1 MSSTGSPPAGPRAPE
16 LAGIVDLERIGRG
29 GFGTV
34 YRGRQTDFNRTVAVK
49 VLDGVTDDP
58 AADQRFRREVAAMG
72 SVSHHPNVVPVYATG
87 VTADGHPYLVMPYL
101 PGGSLADRLRQGP
114 IPWEEAV
121 QVGTKVADA
130 LCAAHG
136 VGVLH
141 RDVKP
146 ANILYSAYAEPQL
159 GDFGIARLAD
169 TTRTATGL
177 VTATVTFA
185 PPEILSGQKAVP
197 GSDVYSLAATLHA
210 AIRGKP
216 PFSVT
221 EGEPL
226 AATVARVVT
235 EPPPDLR
242 PAGVPD
248 AVATAIERAMVKDPA
263 ARTPSAAAFKEE
275 LSAAVGAPAA
285 VAFPLPAG
293 AGEPEPEPTAVATA
307 GPSTMLIGAGGPPP
321 PEAPVV
327 EEYVELDEPSPPDR
341 RALVLGV
348 LAGIVVLGLLAF
360 LVARALSTDGDTSAG
375 RDTTTT
381 TEASTTTT
389 EPTTSTES
397 SSTSTTS
404 TSTTSTST
412 STTTTTPS
420 TTSTSTTTSTTV
432 PPTAGAPGAA
442 TVRETATRY
451 YGLVNDKDNLEVPF
465 SWLTPEYQ
473 ASAGGFDS
481 YTRFWN
487 RFDSVTVTDVQTA
500 GDTATVTYDYVE
512 DGRRS
517 RDTVRLQFTKDPE
530 TGNYLI
536 SNGPGGPG

>member
-1 MSSTGSPPAGPRAPE
+1 MGAMATSTPSGPRAPD

-101 PGGSLADRLRQGP
+101 PGGSLADRLREGP
-114 IPWEEAV
+114 LGWEEAV
-121 QVGTKVADA
+121 RLGAKVSEA

-146 ANILYSAYAEPQL
+146 ANILYSAFGEPQL

-197 GSDVYSLAATLHA
+197 ASDVYSLAATLHA
-210 AIRGKP
+210 AMRGKP

-242 PAGVPD
+242 PSGVPD
-248 AVATAIERAMVKDPA
+248 PVATAIERAMVKDPT
-263 ARTPSAAAFKEE
+263 ARTPSAEAFKDD
-275 LSAAVGAPAA
+275 LDAAVGQPRGGAA
-285 VAFPLPAG
+285 LPPV
-293 AGEPEPEPTAVATA
+293 PEATAVAAPPLSTTRIDA
-307 GPSTMLIGAGGPPP
+307 GPPVAPV
-321 PEAPVV
+321 PVV
-327 EEYVELDEPSPPDR
+327 ESYEGYEEYEEEEPEPPDR
-341 RALVLGV
+341 RGLILGV
-348 LAGIVVLGLLAF
+348 LAGVVVLGLLAF
-360 LVARALSTDGDTSAG
+360 LVARALSTDGDTTAG
-375 RDTTTT
+375 GETTSTATTQEPTT
-381 TEASTTTT
+381 TEATTTSESTTTTT
-389 EPTTSTES
+389 EPTTST
-397 SSTSTTS
+397 TT
-404 TSTTSTST
+404 TTEPTT
-412 STTTTTPS
+412 STTTTT
-420 TTSTSTTTSTTV
+420 TTTTTTV
-432 PPTAGAPGAA
+432 PPVNGAPGAPTPEA
-442 TVRETATRY
+442 TIDQYYNGFSGRSPEESYQWLSPAYRSRQSLAGYKAFWSGIESVSVSGVQASGDTVTATIRY
-451 YGLVNDKDNLEVPF
+451 VKRGGGTSVER
-465 SWLTPEYQ
+465 SQLTLI
-473 ASAGGFDS
+473 
-481 YTRFWN
+481 R
-487 RFDSVTVTDVQTA
+487 
-500 GDTATVTYDYVE
+500 DTA
-512 DGRRS
+512 
-517 RDTVRLQFTKDPE
+517 

-536 SNGPGGPG
+536 NSKD